1 MSNAGS
7 ADKCFRYLLSCF
19 RARVKMYIQVEPVLD
34 YLTFLPRD
42 VKEHIVRTA
51 DTSGN
56 VKAAELLLST
66 LEEGQGWAPGWTR
79 EFVDALQR
87 AGSPLA
93 ARYVNPDLTDLP
105 SPSSE
110 TAHDEC
116 LQLLTLLQPTLVD
129 RLLVR
134 DVLDKCME
142 KELLTIEDRNRV
154 GVLSGE
160 PS

>member
-1 MSNAGS
+1 
-7 ADKCFRYLLSCF
+7 
-19 RARVKMYIQVEPVLD
+19 MYIQVEPVLD

-42 VKEHIVRTA
+42 VKEQIMRTA
-51 DTSGN
+51 NTSGN
-56 VKAAELLLST
+56 LKAVELLLNT
-66 LEEGQGWAPGWTR
+66 LEQEQGWAPGWTR

-105 SPSSE
+105 SPSFE
-110 TAHDEC
+110 TAQDEC

-134 DVLDKCME
+134 DVLDKCVQVD
-142 KELLTIEDRNRV
+142 LLTTEDRNRLHNNV
-154 GVLSGE
+154 QA
-160 PS
+160 PD